1 VDSSSSS
8 GKDGGG
14 HGRRGEERVIGCYGS
29 SRDGKVRSKQ
39 KATLRGGRAALS
51 LKGMSESESP
61 LASSKSD
68 VG

>member
-1 VDSSSSS
+1 MDSSNGS
-8 GKDGGG
+8 GRDGG

-61 LASSKSD
+61 LASSKND
-68 VG
+68 VR